1 MSYERVFIVVAPC
14 VANIHESLRNVYP
27 LVHPHKLP
35 KTKLNPREVELIE
48 KQYLARAHPKNN
60 TNRKSGYAHFR
71 YKKRVDDDDDES
83 LDSESSYGEDS
94 DDSDDGESAD

>member
-1 MSYERVFIVVAPC
+1 MSR
-14 VANIHESLRNVYP
+14 S
-27 LVHPHKLP
+27 
-35 KTKLNPREVELIE
+35 TS
-48 KQYLARAHPKNN
+48 KNN

-94 DDSDDGESAD
+94 DDSDDGESADWKRRLKSVSRNMEERAY